1 MKRHLKINTIQED
14 LQKQLQALSPNK
26 FLGRDGIHP
35 KQAEGTASVI
45 SESVEI
51 LLMNHLKRKI
61 TISMARTFSCRN
73 LQEYM
78 T

>member
-35 KQAEGTASVI
+35 KQAERTASVI
-45 SESVEI
+45 SESVQNAFNESPKKE
-51 LLMNHLKRKI
+51 NYH
-61 TISMARTFSCRN
+61 
-73 LQEYM
+73 
-78 T
+78 